1 MTNWKQHPL
10 ANLALWFFILGD
22 GGGGGG
28 LPCILMFWYN
38 VREREREVHAQA
50 DLSILF
56 LEWFL
61 DQMSFILNIEQIY
74 CLSWFRIL
82 LVNSS
87 KKCGWIFPYLA
98 YDVPVYNT
106 CCILAV
112 VNKIR
117 IIYSWWIKNYKFK
130 YISIVGQHEDVK
142 F

>member
-1 MTNWKQHPL
+1 MGKTEIYCL
-10 ANLALWFFILGD
+10 
-22 GGGGGG
+22 GGGGVFQINEHIVMRWM
-28 LPCILMFWYN
+28 CMWIKISSKKWCQKKK
-38 VREREREVHAQA
+38 VHAQA
-50 DLSILF
+50 DPF
-56 LEWFL
+56 N
-61 DQMSFILNIEQIY
+61 FISGVIFGSNVIY
-74 CLSWFRIL
+74 FEYRSSLSWFRIL

-130 YISIVGQHEDVK
+130 YISIVGQHEYIK